1 MIMIPNLMASVANWN
16 PQLIRELKGRLK
28 PRNIT
33 LVSSVSLLSQ
43 ALLIFFFYAQLP
55 TEKSPYGR
63 YVLDSKQLP
72 IVIEW
77 QTWWNDI
84 FMTLN
89 WILPMALMLG
99 GVYMLIQD
107 LALEEKRGTLNF
119 IRLSPQPGRDI
130 LAGKLMGVPILLYLG
145 LALALPLQIVVAINA
160 QIPMGLLLL
169 QYGVFAIVAM
179 SLFSLSLLLPLVGFA
194 AGWLGALIAVFIVF
208 PSLQF
213 FQLIFGV
220 ARLANDNPN
229 AWQDFNN
236 RWDLWIK
243 WFNIPVSYNIAAWYG
258 FMSLSLV
265 ILMVGTWQVLNRRFS
280 DPATTL
286 LSKKQSYLAVF
297 SLNIFLLGFVTPIR
311 STSWQDL
318 GTFFLY
324 GLIPWCLLLAIAA
337 LSPQRQPLQDWARYR
352 RESTRNHLKNRQLFQ
367 DLLWA
372 EKSPNMLAIFANIM
386 ITIVLWT
393 PWILTAKF
401 KFNSYQSHQNW
412 QVIFSLVLLGG
423 LILICATVA
432 QLILLNKIIKPQLWA
447 GGIILAILVFPFI
460 SIVLMAIE
468 PHQYP
473 LPFLLSFMPW
483 ATLESAQFI
492 DFFLAIAIQWTGLFL
507 LNVKLHKNLLKAGE
521 SQSKALL
528 TNR

>member
-1 MIMIPNLMASVANWN
+1 MIIPNLMAFVANWN

-28 PRNIT
+28 PRSIT

-43 ALLIFFFYAQLP
+43 ALLIFFFSAQLP

-63 YVLDSKQLP
+63 YIIDSKQFP

-84 FMTLN
+84 FLTMN

-145 LALALPLQIVVAINA
+145 LALALPLQTIVAIKA
-160 QIPMGLLLL
+160 QIPIGLLLL

-194 AGWLGALIAVFIVF
+194 AGWLWTLMAAFIVF

-213 FQLIFGV
+213 LQLIFGV
-220 ARLANDNPN
+220 ARLANENPN

-258 FMSLSLV
+258 FMSLTLV
-265 ILMVGTWQVLNRRFS
+265 VLMVGTWQVLNRRFS

-297 SLNIFLLGFVTPIR
+297 SLNLFLLGFVTPIR
-311 STSWQDL
+311 SNSWQEL

-324 GLIPWCLLLAIAA
+324 GIIPLCLLLAIAA

-352 RESTRNHLKNRQLFQ
+352 RESTRHHLKNRQLFQ

-372 EKSPNMLAIFANIM
+372 EKSPNMLAVFANII
-386 ITIVLWT
+386 ITIVMWT
-393 PWILTAKF
+393 PWILTAQF
-401 KFNSYQSHQNW
+401 QFNSSQSHQNW
-412 QVIFSLVLLGG
+412 QWILGLVFLGG

-432 QLILLNKIIKPQLWA
+432 QLVLLKKIVKPQLWA
-447 GGIILAILVFPFI
+447 VGIVLAIVLFPFI
-460 SIVLMAIE
+460 CMVLI
-468 PHQYP
+468 PIQPDQYP
-473 LPFLLSFMPW
+473 VPFLLSFAPW
-483 ATLESAQFI
+483 ASLESAQFI
-492 DFFLAIAIQWTGLFL
+492 DFFLTIAIQWTALFL
-507 LNVKLHKNLLKAGE
+507 LNVQLHKNLVKAGE